1 MNESA
6 NEFEYKIK
14 DENGIHARPAGL
26 IARKAQEY
34 DFEVTISCGGKSS
47 SLKKLLSLMGM
58 GIKKGDTVTV
68 TAPKGKDIS
77 ELKRYFEENL

>member
-1 MNESA
+1 MNE
-6 NEFEYKIK
+6 FQYRIK

-34 DFEVTISCGGKSS
+34 DFEITISSKGKSS
-47 SLKKLLSLMGM
+47 SPKKLLSLMGM

-77 ELKRYFEENL
+77 ELRKCFEENL

>member
-1 MNESA
+1 MNE
-6 NEFEYKIK
+6 FQYLIK

-34 DFEVTISCGGKSS
+34 DFDITVSCNGKSS

-77 ELKRYFEENL
+77 ELKKYFEENI

>member
-1 MNESA
+1 MNE
-6 NEFEYKIK
+6 FKYQIK
-14 DENGIHARPAGL
+14 DENGVHARPAGL

-34 DFEVTISCGGKSS
+34 DFDVTITCNGKSS

-68 TAPKGKDIS
+68 SAPKGKDIS
-77 ELKRYFEENL
+77 ELKKYFEENI

>member
-1 MNESA
+1 M
-6 NEFEYKIK
+6 NEFEYTIK

-26 IARKAQEY
+26 IAKKAQEY
-34 DFEVTISCGGKSS
+34 GFEIIIRCNGKSS

-68 TAPKGKDIS
+68 SAPKGKDIS
-77 ELKRYFEENL
+77 ALKAFFEENI

>member
-1 MNESA
+1 MNE
-6 NEFEYKIK
+6 FKYQIK

-34 DFEVTISCGGKSS
+34 DFEINITCNGKSS

-68 TAPKGKDIS
+68 SAPKGKDIS
-77 ELKRYFEENL
+77 QLKKYFEENI